1 MIFHCFRQY
10 GLSPECLVYI
20 CPMRFIM
27 VFSFY
32 RESDRS
38 REVQLKASQLSQEFM
53 PEINWNGIFLIKHFG
68 DSITSRMG
76 ESSGCEEMQA
86 SYPES

>member
-1 MIFHCFRQY
+1 MVFHCFRQY

-38 REVQLKASQLSQEFM
+38 REVQLKVSQLSQEFM
-53 PEINWNGIFLIKHFG
+53 PEINCNGIFFINISVIPL
-68 DSITSRMG
+68 SSRMG
-76 ESSGCEEMQA
+76 ESSGCGEMQA